1 MDVLIEP
8 SRAKGEP
15 ELSGT
20 GLLLIN
26 PGEAEQC
33 GRLSKEFG
41 LQRHFLFNSK
51 LYSNHEKDPAFF
63 WAGPMVGAPM
73 AAMTLE
79 KLIALGGKRF
89 IVYGWCGSL
98 HQDLKVGDI
107 LLPTWATSEE
117 GTSAHYPTERQ
128 PAASDPLRL
137 QLASHLGEDLHLK
150 TTSGPVWTT
159 DAPYRETR
167 QKVTSFQEQGI
178 LGVEMEFAALAAV
191 AAFRGVELAAALLV
205 SDELWREQWTPGF
218 KRKDFRKK
226 NSTITKSLLQLCQ
239 TLSLA

>member
-1 MDVLIEP
+1 MDVLIKP
-8 SRAKGEP
+8 TRSKGEP
-15 ELSGT
+15 ELSGS

-26 PGEAEQC
+26 PGEAEYC
-33 GRLSKEFG
+33 PRLSKELG
-41 LQRHFLFNSK
+41 LKRSFLFNSK
-51 LYSNHEKDPAFF
+51 LYYGEERDPSFF

-98 HQDLKVGDI
+98 HQDLKVGDL
-107 LLPTWATSEE
+107 LLPTWAVSEE
-117 GTSAHYPTERQ
+117 GTSPHYPTEK
-128 PAASDPLRL
+128 PATASDSLR
-137 QLASHLGEDLHLK
+137 QHLAAHFATLDVN
-150 TTSGPVWTT
+150 TVAGPVWTT

-167 QKVTSFQEQGI
+167 QKVTSYQEQGI

-191 AAFRGVELAAALLV
+191 AAFRGVEIAAALLV

-218 KRKDFRKK
+218 KRKDFRQK
-226 NSTITKSLLQLCQ
+226 NRTTVESLLQLCQ
-239 TLSLA
+239 KNLSMD